1 MNSADSPASG
11 GAAYRMR
18 LHPMEMEK
26 AGAAAA
32 GARVVLRLPDLAWR
46 PAPVETL
53 PAPATANEPK
63 ASLLLNHP
71 ANGEAA
77 LAKRG
82 ATIPWSKLRLTS
94 QQPLIMLAL
103 VALSLGLFFS
113 AFWGN
118 RGADP
123 SMDTVVQ
130 PPSQPLLQSSDQAS
144 NNAFRPAPATQASVP
159 PEGSHVPPAAIDRLP
174 PIPDE
179 LAWPSAT
186 DEPEMSAR
194 TGMNYQPATP
204 GVAEIER
211 RIIDYPTEEAS
222 HESLGPS
229 LY

>member
-1 MNSADSPASG
+1 
-11 GAAYRMR
+11 
-18 LHPMEMEK
+18 MEMGN
-26 AGAAAA
+26 ARMDDARMDNTRAATT
-32 GARVVLRLPDLAWR
+32 GVRVVLRLPDLAWR
-46 PAPVETL
+46 PILVETL
-53 PAPATANEPK
+53 PGPAKPTEPK
-63 ASLLLNHP
+63 ASLLLNHR

-82 ATIPWSKLRLTS
+82 ATIAWSKLRLTS
-94 QQPLIMLAL
+94 QQPLVMLAL

-113 AFWGN
+113 AFLGN
-118 RGADP
+118 READP
-123 SMDTVVQ
+123 TMDTVVQ
-130 PPSQPLLQSSDQAS
+130 PPAHPLLHSSDQAS
-144 NNAFRPAPATQASVP
+144 SNSFRSTPATQASVP
-159 PEGSHVPPAAIDRLP
+159 PEGNHIPPAAIDRLP

-186 DEPEMSAR
+186 DEPDMSAQAD
-194 TGMNYQPATP
+194 MHYQPATP